1 LRKIKRKQAKSA
13 PVKFGDAS
21 SEKDT
26 KQRKPAMNS
35 ELSVSIDN
43 IKSWIETGMKSM
55 STIED
60 DQGIE
65 LPWELPF
72 ITIKVIKEEAT
83 VH

>member
-1 LRKIKRKQAKSA
+1 
-13 PVKFGDAS
+13 
-21 SEKDT
+21 
-26 KQRKPAMNS
+26 MNS